1 MNANISNTY
10 SLLDIGLGNMNK
22 SEHMIVMA
30 YKRKKSR
37 SSTRAI
43 AFHSLMM
50 KAPSFSRLF
59 SSSNFISILCM
70 IFLTS
75 LNCFSSPR
83 NNEWWA
89 GEFWKRVWLEL
100 LLSLMSESLLFSSAT
115 SSAVS
120 EGRMLQIS
128 WFARVPFVLK
138 RLLRLRC
145 LLKRN
150 ESKLLKQNS
159 LASKWIVICKWE
171 WFEMISNFCNVN
183 ACPIFWLNEQGKN
196 PFCKYGW

>member
-1 MNANISNTY
+1 
-10 SLLDIGLGNMNK
+10 MNK

-50 KAPSFSRLF
+50 KAPSLFWLF

-89 GEFWKRVWLEL
+89 GEFWKRVWL
-100 LLSLMSESLLFSSAT
+100 LSLTSESLLFSSTT

-120 EGRMLQIS
+120 EDKMLQKS
-128 WFARVPFVLK
+128 SFARVPFVLK

-145 LLKRN
+145 LLYRN

-171 WFEMISNFCNVN
+171 WFEMISNSCNVN
-183 ACPIFWLNEQGKN
+183 TCPIFWLRV
-196 PFCKYGW
+196 